1 METATTLHDIA
12 SLGPIHAFFIRKFA
26 PSVDE
31 DALKATTTADFLASP
46 DAEELTA
53 KLTAAEKPAEASRF
67 GKSVVLA
74 SGSYG
79 IVSLALHAETGQPFA
94 LKRQQAS

>member
-1 METATTLHDIA
+1 M
-12 SLGPIHAFFIRKFA
+12 
-26 PSVDE
+26 
-31 DALKATTTADFLASP
+31 KATTTADFLASP

-79 IVSLALHAETGQPFA
+79 IVSLALHAEKPRPQLDSRPKSRKSDTPTMA
-94 LKRQQAS
+94 